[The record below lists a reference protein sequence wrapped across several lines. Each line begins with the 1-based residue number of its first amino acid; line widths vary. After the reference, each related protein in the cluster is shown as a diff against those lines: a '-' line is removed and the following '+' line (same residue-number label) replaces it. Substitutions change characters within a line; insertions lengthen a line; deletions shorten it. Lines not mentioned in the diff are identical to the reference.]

1 MGTAHVSVRA
11 RHIALEEY
19 TLAPGSPD
27 VESPGCTPL
36 RVDLER

>member
-11 RHIALEEY
+11 RHIALKEY

-27 VESPGCTPL
+27 VESPGWTPL
-36 RVDLER
+36 RVDPKR